1 MAKLSD
7 NTSAEYLKLLFM
19 GTPGSGKTGALTSL
33 VKAGYKL
40 RIYDFDNLLNSLVQ
54 YVKRECPERI
64 DNVSFQTFTDELKGS
79 DMPAS
84 MIGGRMNISSMAVG
98 IPKAFTNCLKQLN
111 AWKTADEDL
120 GIPAQWGADT
130 ILVVDSLTS
139 VSQAAMRYVQGMN
152 PAAKEPQA
160 QYFSA
165 QQLVMNFLYLLTSE
179 QMKTNVI
186 VIAHLDFKENHLG
199 LTQGFPRSIGSALG
213 PVIAGCFNSV
223 LLAETQGS
231 GSQVKRMIR
240 TQSTGIVELKNP
252 VAFKLPDTLP
262 LETGLASFFEAV
274 KST

>member
-7 NTSAEYLKLLFM
+7 NTSAEYLKLLFL
-19 GTPGSGKTGALTSL
+19 GTPGAGKTGALTSL

-40 RIYDFDNLLNSLVQ
+40 RVYDFDNLLNSLVQ
-54 YVKRECPERI
+54 YVRRECPDKI

-84 MIGGRMNISSMAVG
+84 MIGGRMAISPMTVG
-98 IPKAFTNCLKQLN
+98 IPKAFTSCLKQLN
-111 AWKTADEDL
+111 NWKTEDEDL
-120 GIPAQWGADT
+120 GVPAAWGSDT
-130 ILVVDSLTS
+130 VIVIDSLTS
-139 VSQAAMRYVQGMN
+139 VSQSAFRYVQGMN
-152 PAAKEPQA
+152 PSAKEPQA

-165 QQLVMNFLYLLTSE
+165 QQLVMNFLYQLTSA

-223 LLAETQGS
+223 LLAETSGS
-231 GSQVKRMIR
+231 GSQVKRLIR

-252 VAFKLPDTLP
+252 VQHKLATDNLP
-262 LETGLASFFEAV
+262 LETGLADFFAAV
-274 KST
+274 KS